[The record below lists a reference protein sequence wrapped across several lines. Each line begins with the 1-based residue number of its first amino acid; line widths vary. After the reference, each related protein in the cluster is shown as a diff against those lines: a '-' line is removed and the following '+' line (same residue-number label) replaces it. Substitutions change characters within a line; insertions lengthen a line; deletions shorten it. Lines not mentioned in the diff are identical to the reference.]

1 MGVDKR
7 HIAFILFGLLIHQSE
22 DALGARQIAMTM
34 ALIWLEIW
42 EMGILK
48 LREST
53 MKAIRLPSVSRE
65 LPDETH
71 SSPADDCQ
79 HRILHIAKIVVDGV
93 EHIGKF
99 SGAVGVDPKAPR

>member
-1 MGVDKR
+1 MR
-7 HIAFILFGLLIHQSE
+7 SAP
-22 DALGARQIAMTM
+22 ARAMTM

-71 SSPADDCQ
+71 SSPPTTANTAYCT
-79 HRILHIAKIVVDGV
+79 
-93 EHIGKF
+93 
-99 SGAVGVDPKAPR
+99 